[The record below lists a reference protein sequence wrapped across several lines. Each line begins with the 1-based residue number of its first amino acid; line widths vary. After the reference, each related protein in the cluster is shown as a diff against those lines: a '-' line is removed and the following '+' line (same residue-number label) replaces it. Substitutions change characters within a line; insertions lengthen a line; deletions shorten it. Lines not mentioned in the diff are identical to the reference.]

1 MHMLLVN
8 QFAALVTLINDRLD
22 QSFGNLSPRAASAL
36 LTLLNRGSLDVST
49 LARVVGV
56 TQPTATRLI
65 DGLEK
70 RGLSERCPR
79 DGKAVLVRLTS
90 AGRTQAEQLQSV
102 RQACVEEMLKDLS
115 GREQR
120 VLTRL
125 IDKLLFAGTKGRAH
139 ARTTCRYCNH
149 GACSGEACPINRKA
163 TQLEAS

>member
-1 MHMLLVN
+1 MLLGN

-22 QSFGNLSPRAASAL
+22 QSFGTLSPRAASAL

-49 LARVVGV
+49 LAKIVGV

-70 RGLSERCPR
+70 QGLSERCPR

-90 AGRTQAEQLQSV
+90 TGRIRAEQLQSG
-102 RQACVEEMLKDLS
+102 RQACVQNMLEELS
-115 GREQR
+115 GQEQE
-120 VLTRL
+120 VLARL
-125 IDKLLFAGTKGRAH
+125 IDKLLFTSTTGRVH

-149 GACSGEACPINRKA
+149 GPCCGKSCPINRKA
-163 TQLEAS
+163 AQLETS